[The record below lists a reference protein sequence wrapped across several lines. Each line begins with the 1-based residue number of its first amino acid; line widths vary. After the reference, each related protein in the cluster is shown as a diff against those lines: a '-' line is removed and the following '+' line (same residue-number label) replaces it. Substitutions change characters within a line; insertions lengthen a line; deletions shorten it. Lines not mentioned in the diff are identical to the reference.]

1 MLVQRLYL
9 VKEGI
14 GKIIRAAHWFGKK
27 KDPKYTISN
36 NKIKKLFIFNYQEI
50 LSEYKR
56 LASLYVSWTYQ
67 GEPSMYRRFS
77 RSRQLGGLVPVFW
90 LGVPLRYNSEHVWDQ
105 LLTIWNI
112 GETGDIYYSIFWSS
126 KNVILLAFYFENKL
140 FKFF

>member
-27 KDPKYTISN
+27 KDPKYTSSN

-77 RSRQLGGLVPVFW
+77 RSRQLGGLVPVF
-90 LGVPLRYNSEHVWDQ
+90 
-105 LLTIWNI
+105 
-112 GETGDIYYSIFWSS
+112 
-126 KNVILLAFYFENKL
+126 
-140 FKFF
+140 